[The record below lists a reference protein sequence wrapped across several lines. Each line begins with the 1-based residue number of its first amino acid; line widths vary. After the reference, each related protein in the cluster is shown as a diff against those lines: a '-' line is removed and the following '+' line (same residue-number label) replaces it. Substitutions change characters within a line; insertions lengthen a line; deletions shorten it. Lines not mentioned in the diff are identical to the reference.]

1 MKVEIEIPD
10 DFDQRTAQQCFL
22 LGMKIYEASNNAG
35 ICVVQG
41 VERDEDT
48 ALMVMSFNG
57 EYAAAI
63 SHFCQ
68 GVRYLSNKDEI
79 EKNLAIMRD
88 NGSEILKGLENG
100 NSSRT
105 LC

>member
-1 MKVEIEIPD
+1 MKVEIEIPND
-10 DFDQRTAQQCFL
+10 LDQRTAQQCFL
-22 LGMKIYEASNNAG
+22 LGAKIYSMSNKAG
-35 ICVVQG
+35 VCVVHG

-48 ALMVMSFNG
+48 ALMIMSFQG

-79 EKNLAIMRD
+79 EKNLAVMRD
-88 NGSEILKGLENG
+88 QGSDLLKELENG
-100 NSSRT
+100 KK
-105 LC
+105 

>member
-10 DFDQRTAQQCFL
+10 DLDQRTAQQCFL
-22 LGMKIYEASNNAG
+22 LGMKVYSASNNAG
-35 ICVVQG
+35 VCVIHG

-48 ALMVMSFNG
+48 ALMVMSFSG
-57 EYAAAI
+57 EYAAAV

-68 GVRYLSNKDEI
+68 GVRCLSNRDEI

-88 NGSEILKGLENG
+88 KGSEILKGLEQNG
-100 NSSRT
+100 K
-105 LC
+105 